1 MSILRIQRPVLL
13 RCFSTAALLP
23 ALVALVGCGESRV
36 EVFPVSGKVTFQ
48 GQPPVGALIVLH
60 PVSPAEG
67 ASVAPTGAVKK
78 DGTFAI
84 TAYEKG
90 DGAPPGEYVATIE
103 WYKFDEKLG
112 GSGPNVLP
120 QDYANAKTSPIK
132 VTIKAGAPTEI
143 PPITL
148 AAAKG
153 AKKVGMA
160 RAPVRR

>member
-1 MSILRIQRPVLL
+1 MSILRFHRTTFLDRLSLIMCLPVA
-13 RCFSTAALLP
+13 AALI
-23 ALVALVGCGESRV
+23 GCGESRV
-36 EVFPVSGKVTFQ
+36 EVSPVTGKVTYQ
-48 GQPPVGALIVLH
+48 GQSPVGALIVLH
-60 PVSPAEG
+60 PVSPADG

-132 VTIKAGAPTEI
+132 VTIKAGEPTEI
-143 PPITL
+143 PPITI

-153 AKKVGMA
+153 AKKIGMA
-160 RAPVRR
+160 RTPVRR